1 MSNLEELQGRI
12 LAAMDRIGSGLDG
25 LVPAPAPGESPE
37 ELKQLLADER
47 TANAQL
53 EERVKALHRR
63 QETLEAELAEAR
75 ATPAGPGAEVTRAMA
90 DMEEAV
96 ARLRAV
102 NARLRENNRL
112 LREAR
117 GGAEPEALNESMA
130 AELEALRA
138 DHAAA
143 GAEAET
149 ILAALGALV
158 ETPATAATEGDA

>member
-12 LAAMDRIGSGLDG
+12 LAAMDRIGSGLEG

-37 ELKQLLADER
+37 ELKQLLEDER

-63 QETLEAELAEAR
+63 QEALEAELVEAR
-75 ATPAGPGAEVTRAMA
+75 AAPAAGPREDVTRAMA

-96 ARLRAV
+96 SRLRAV
-102 NARLRENNRL
+102 NTRLRENNRL
-112 LREAR
+112 LREAK
-117 GGAEPEALNESMA
+117 GGADSDVLNESMA
-130 AELEALRA
+130 AELDALRA

-158 ETPATAATEGDA
+158 DEPAPATEGEA